1 VTLYLRKM
9 GEAINRFVEEKL
21 FNAMTNMATT
31 VFDNENSDSQYRTT
45 GVGSTQAWNGTF
57 SYFDLVKMMA
67 VLLTRKYSA
76 SHLMAH
82 PLMWSVFA
90 QDPLVM
96 AIFFHGGQMG
106 QGVWTR
112 EPQYNQQAALPMN
125 LQYVPYYALA
135 FSENYTLSGAGSSL
149 GAAAVTSDL
158 YVIDKSNALFMA
170 TRGDIEV
177 DDMEEW
183 LRDSR
188 AMKARKYVGVAVKDQ
203 GRGMVVAKKVR
214 VARNYEAL
222 YTLRQVSA

>member
-1 VTLYLRKM
+1 
-9 GEAINRFVEEKL
+9 
-21 FNAMTNMATT
+21 
-31 VFDNENSDSQYRTT
+31 
-45 GVGSTQAWNGTF
+45 
-57 SYFDLVKMMA
+57 
-67 VLLTRKYSA
+67 
-76 SHLMAH
+76 
-82 PLMWSVFA
+82 
-90 QDPLVM
+90 
-96 AIFFHGGQMG
+96 
-106 QGVWTR
+106 
-112 EPQYNQQAALPMN
+112 
-125 LQYVPYYALA
+125 
-135 FSENYTLSGAGSSL
+135 
-149 GAAAVTSDL
+149 VTSDL